1 MNRKTKIAEFLET
14 GYNIHVTGRH
24 LHVTDAMKDYA
35 IEKVSKIER
44 FSPRIIDVNIIM
56 DIQKLEHRAEII
68 LKVGNIKI
76 RGQAVSED
84 MYISID
90 RATTKVEAQLRKY
103 KTKLEDHHQ
112 ASQHKDIEMNV
123 NIFGVPKEEE
133 LAEINSEIEAQN
145 ARDLIAHYRVPQMVS
160 RETMPLKILNTE
172 DAVMM
177 LELSGNIF
185 LPYRSAEDKTLKVIY
200 QRNDGT
206 FGIIELETEAA
217 LHK

>member
-1 MNRKTKIAEFLET
+1 MNRKAKIAEFLEA

-24 LHVTDAMKDYA
+24 MHVTDAMKDYA

-76 RGQAVSED
+76 RGQAISED

-90 RATTKVEAQLRKY
+90 RATTKIETQLRKY

-112 ASQHKDIEMNV
+112 AALHKDVEMNV
-123 NIFGVPKEEE
+123 NIFGTPKEEE

-145 ARDLIAHYRVPQMVS
+145 ARELVARYRPPQIVS
-160 RETMPLKILNTE
+160 RETMPLKILNLE
-172 DAVMM
+172 DAVMV
-177 LELSGNIF
+177 LELSDNIF
-185 LPYRSAEDKTLKVIY
+185 LLFRSAEDMKLKVIY
-200 QRNDGT
+200 RKDNGT
-206 FGIIELETEAA
+206 FGIIEPEASGA
-217 LHK
+217 PHR

>member
-1 MNRKTKIAEFLET
+1 MNRKTKIAEFLEA

-24 LHVTDAMKDYA
+24 MHVTDAMKDYA

-76 RGQAVSED
+76 RGQAISED
-84 MYISID
+84 MYLSID
-90 RATTKVEAQLRKY
+90 RATTKIEAQLRKY

-112 ASQHKDIEMNV
+112 ASLHKDVEMNV
-123 NIFGVPKEEE
+123 NIFGTPREEE

-145 ARDLIAHYRVPQMVS
+145 ARELLARYRPPQIVS
-160 RETMPLKILNTE
+160 RETMPLKILNLE
-172 DAVMM
+172 DAVMI
-177 LELSGNIF
+177 LELSDNIF
-185 LPYRSAEDKTLKVIY
+185 LLYRSAEDMRLKVIY
-200 QRNDGT
+200 RRDDGT
-206 FGIIELETEAA
+206 FGIIEPEAA
-217 LHK
+217 AVQHR